1 MTIGYLLFQTLFST
15 VDMCM
20 VSFHKEM
27 VCYRIL
33 TTPEVCSV
41 YLTLSYLISPQHLW
55 RQFPMI
61 RSHWVNEPQAWMNW
75 KRWKSVSHVFCSL
88 SQKPQ
93 MQFGDFHI
101 FLIACFLFW
110 YCHQSVRL
118 TVMATSTLLPQ
129 LHSSANYLNSCP
141 INYNLQKDRTCLI
154 CR

>member
-20 VSFHKEM
+20 VSFSQGNGMLQDPNHTRGLL
-27 VCYRIL
+27 CL
-33 TTPEVCSV
+33 LDPF
-41 YLTLSYLISPQHLW
+41 YLISPQHLW